1 MDIVDYDII
10 KSGSKVLVFLKVID
24 YPNENGEGKL
34 SYKTLS
40 NIIYE
45 MSDGAYCV
53 TDKKGV
59 PLIIR
64 DTMKLCEDFLRE
76 ELVRTHDVK
85 KMLVLETNET

>member
-1 MDIVDYDII
+1 MDIIDYDII

-24 YPNENGEGKL
+24 YPNEDGKGKL

-40 NIIYE
+40 NIVYE
-45 MSDGAYCV
+45 MNDGYCV

-64 DTMKLCEDFLRE
+64 DTLQLCEDFLRE
-76 ELVRTHDVK
+76 ELESTHDVK
-85 KMLVLETNET
+85 KLLVLEPDET